1 MLPEAVLLLCAEIQN
16 ALHDGKL
23 AKKENECISLPGSK
37 FREIVLGCRKKWKD
51 AWSKEFREMDEDRLL
66 DAILEYMEQWMMLT
80 RDGDDIILLP
90 AAGRTAGF
98 YPKDFAG
105 GTKD

>member
-1 MLPEAVLLLCAEIQN
+1 
-16 ALHDGKL
+16 
-23 AKKENECISLPGSK
+23 
-37 FREIVLGCRKKWKD
+37 
-51 AWSKEFREMDEDRLL
+51 MDEDRLL